1 MSLRISQEEL
11 EKICLTIEGVSA
23 DLVNSVKQKEFCC
36 PVIIPIP
43 TEKRFFR
50 VALTIEKFN
59 KTHHYTIFDI
69 DQINE
74 EEFIELYSPSN
85 AGQVN

>member
-1 MSLRISQEEL
+1 MSARLSIEEL
-11 EKICLTIEGVSA
+11 EKIFLMIEEVSA
-23 DLVNSVKQKEFCC
+23 DLMENTKQKEFCC
-36 PVIIPIP
+36 PIILPIP
-43 TEKRFFR
+43 TDKRFFR

-74 EEFIELYSPSN
+74 EEFIELYSPSD
-85 AGQVN
+85 V